1 MSPPPLQMFYLLPN
15 FAKFLKGHHVIIKG
29 GGGSYY
35 DTSIYLYICIYI
47 SIYLSIRLSG
57 YVNIYVAMYIYIYI
71 YIYTYIHMIHIWYTC
86 NIYIHIWYV
95 CDTYVIFIY
104 YIDYAQVSMLLAYKN
119 VFGVNWFNKIEISV
133 LSQGLHCQQMINQSY
148 ILSFILNFI
157 QLPFKNGDN

>member
-1 MSPPPLQMFYLLPN
+1 MSPPPLQMFYVLPN

-104 YIDYAQVSMLLAYKN
+104 YIDYAQVSMLLAYEN

>member
-1 MSPPPLQMFYLLPN
+1 MYL
-15 FAKFLKGHHVIIKG
+15 
-29 GGGSYY
+29 
-35 DTSIYLYICIYI
+35 C
-47 SIYLSIRLSG
+47 
-57 YVNIYVAMYIYIYI
+57 IYIYI

-157 QLPFKNGDN
+157 QLPFKYGGN